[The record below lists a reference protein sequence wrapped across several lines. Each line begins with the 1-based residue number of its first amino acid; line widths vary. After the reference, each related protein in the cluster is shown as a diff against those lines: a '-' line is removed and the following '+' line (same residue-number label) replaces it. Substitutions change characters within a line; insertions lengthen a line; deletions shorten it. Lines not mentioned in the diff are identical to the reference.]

1 MEVGR
6 LTGLAVVGMIVEHR
20 AENAPGLQE
29 ILTRHGNRI
38 LGRMGV
44 RSPDK
49 EEGIISLIV
58 EGSDDDLEGVV
69 RDIGSVDGVTVTHMM
84 LR

>member
-1 MEVGR
+1 M
-6 LTGLAVVGMIVEHR
+6 TGLAVIGMIVEHR
-20 AENAPGLQE
+20 AENAPHLQE
-29 ILTRHGNRI
+29 VLTRHGSRI
-38 LGRMGV
+38 LGRLGV

-58 EGSDDDLEGVV
+58 EGGDSEIEGVA
-69 RDIGSVDGVTVTHMM
+69 RDIASVEGITLTHMM

>member
-1 MEVGR
+1 
-6 LTGLAVVGMIVEHR
+6 LSGLAVVGMVVENRGQR
-20 AENAPGLQE
+20 APDLQE
-29 ILTRHGNRI
+29 ILTRHGDRI
-38 LGRMGV
+38 LGRMGL

-58 EGSDDDLEGVV
+58 EGSDEEVERIV

>member
-1 MEVGR
+1 M
-6 LTGLAVVGMIVEHR
+6 TGIAVIGMIVEHR

-29 ILTRHGNRI
+29 VLTRHGSRI
-38 LGRMGV
+38 LARMGV

-58 EGSDDDLEGVV
+58 EGGADDVEAVT
-69 RDIGSVDGVTVTHMM
+69 RDVGAVEGVTVTHMM

>member
-1 MEVGR
+1 MS
-6 LTGLAVVGMIVEHR
+6 GLAVVGMVVENRGQR
-20 AENAPGLQE
+20 APDLQE
-29 ILTRHGNRI
+29 ILTRHGDRI
-38 LGRMGV
+38 LGRMGL

-58 EGSDDDLEGVV
+58 EGSDEEVERIV